1 MNISGMNWK
10 EAVYVHLI
18 ENRQKNMNGK
28 LRQMLLK
35 NSTTSIKKWEQQIMG
50 DGYMDIHPIFEYEYK
65 SLFSSCNII
74 VFIKELGDF
83 FDMMNGDKLSMD
95 EYNHISAG

>member
-35 NSTTSIKKWEQQIMG
+35 KFHNEYQKWEQQIMG
-50 DGYMDIHPIFEYEYK
+50 DGYMDIHPIFEYEYRK
-65 SLFSSCNII
+65 PI
-74 VFIKELGDF
+74 F
-83 FDMMNGDKLSMD
+83 FLQYYCFHKGNWEIFL
-95 EYNHISAG
+95 I